1 MTAHA
6 ETAFAPERAPAWSFA
21 GEAGAEASGV
31 GCLPTSALA
40 PWSDLISHRPSV
52 ALQRALNGRG
62 LVPGTYFTHRIESAH
77 GDVNLD
83 EHRARIVRMPAI
95 GGRTLG
101 PAELCT
107 LMRTRFT
114 SLLDPAIT
122 TFEAYSPADAAQF
135 AAASP
140 FGALMKF
147 NMRLANT
154 SAANVDDGS
163 VLCSRFTGTE
173 WVFSTAFTPADLNHP
188 VSGNRAFGVRAE
200 GATFVAYTRAADRT
214 TTLADA
220 ALSSMVFDAAFRLWL
235 SFQTRLMRLIIDNG
249 GIAMMEPP
257 TSCRYD
263 WPTVRAAFHRPTVP
277 WI

>member
-1 MTAHA
+1 
-6 ETAFAPERAPAWSFA
+6 
-21 GEAGAEASGV
+21 
-31 GCLPTSALA
+31 
-40 PWSDLISHRPSV
+40 V

-62 LVPGTYFTHRIESAH
+62 LVSGTYFTHRIESAH

-83 EHRARIVRMPAI
+83 EHRVRIARMPAI

-122 TFEAYSPADAAQF
+122 TFEAYEPADAAQF

-140 FGALMKF
+140 LGALMKF
-147 NMRLANT
+147 NMRLANS

-214 TTLADA
+214 TTLADSA
-220 ALSSMVFDAAFRLWL
+220 ISAMVFDAAFRLWL
-235 SFQTRLMRLIIDNG
+235 GFQNRLFALIVANG
-249 GIAMMEPP
+249 GIGAIEPP

-263 WPTVRAAFHRPTVP
+263 WPTLRAAFHRPTVP